1 LNHRRG
7 NYAFPGLSLAIGVYL
22 VLAVA
27 YGVVA
32 PPLES
37 PDEIGHFFATKY
49 MADHGAL
56 PEPDKPWAQQ
66 YFYGQEGSQPPLYYW
81 VGALILRLSGVH
93 TGDAWNYKQVNPHTT
108 CGSPLATGNKAFLAH
123 DPSFPWRDSTLAI
136 HLLRLYSTALGLATV
151 IGVAAIARL
160 CFPGRL
166 WVALLCVAL
175 TALNPQFLFV
185 SAGVNNDNMVVALCT
200 WGVYW
205 ILRASLHGFTPATTV
220 LIGLLIGLA
229 ALSKLTGLLLAPL
242 AGLAISFA
250 AWRQRRARPPLALG
264 SFAASRL
271 ALVGLPVLAVFGW
284 WCLRNA
290 LLYADPLLIAHH
302 LAIVKS
308 HPPLPLMY
316 MGYDIPDLFRSYWG
330 RFTCD
335 LVPGDW
341 YSALWGLVVLAG
353 FMGLVLRGRK
363 RLSWRQQ
370 VCLLG
375 LTAWFMLVFLGW
387 LRWNMITTGVQGR
400 LLFPATASVS
410 VLVGGGWS
418 WWVDR
423 RRWLEKVLLL
433 AWLGLAL
440 WVLLGLLVPAF
451 APPRRYADAAALDIP
466 NRVDGVFGERIA
478 LLGFDVQPT
487 SLEPGQTVEVT
498 LYLSATRP
506 MTELHSMGLWFV
518 SAVPGETSRLTGLDT
533 WPGHGNYPTTAWN
546 PGEVVVDRYRLRVP
560 REVERAQ
567 AWVLQ
572 VSFYG
577 VGEGKRLPL
586 SQNGQVVGDR
596 ALLGWIRVGTG
607 MGRLSLAG
615 TPVAPSLGGGLAGS
629 HEAPTA
635 GGGVVTAGPGAVF
648 GGAIALRG
656 ARAVPGEEALRVT
669 LWWEAQAPLSGNY
682 AVFVHLLDEDGRL
695 VGTGDGPP
703 LGGGFPTQ
711 MWHPGDSVV
720 DEHVV
725 PLPPNLATGGTSLH
739 VGWYDPVTGAR
750 LSVGSGDYFDLGKQD
765 LTARSALSGGSGQRP

>member
-160 CFPGRL
+160 CFPGRP

-205 ILRASLHGFTPATTV
+205 ILRAALQGFTPATTV

-250 AWRQRRARPPLALG
+250 AWRQRRARQALALG
-264 SFAASRL
+264 IFAAGRL

-284 WCLRNA
+284 WCLRNT
-290 LLYADPLLIAHH
+290 LLYADPLLIEHH

-353 FMGLVLRGRK
+353 FMGLVLHGRK
-363 RLSWRQQ
+363 RLSRRQQ

-375 LTAWFMLVFLGW
+375 LAAWFMLVFLGW

-423 RRWLEKVLLL
+423 RRWLEKALLL

-506 MTELHSMGLWFV
+506 MTETYSMGLWFV
-518 SAVPGETSRLTGLDT
+518 SAVPGETSRLVGLDT
-533 WPGHGNYPTTAWN
+533 WPGHGNYPTTAWK
-546 PGEVVVDRYRLRVP
+546 PGEVVVDRYRLTVP

-572 VSFYG
+572 VSIHG
-577 VGEGKRLPL
+577 MGEGKWLPL
-586 SQNGQVVGDR
+586 SQNGQIVGDR
-596 ALLGWIRVGTG
+596 ALLGWIRVGASKPPE
-607 MGRLSLAG
+607 MPPEALLD
-615 TPVAPSLGGGLAGS
+615 AP
-629 HEAPTA
+629 P
-635 GGGVVTAGPGAVF
+635 VF
-648 GGAIALRG
+648 GGAMMLRG
-656 ARAVPGEEALRVT
+656 AQVVPAEGAMRVT
-669 LWWEAQAPLSGNY
+669 LWWETQAPPAGNHT
-682 AVFVHLLDEDGRL
+682 VFVHLMDEDRQL

-711 MWHPGDSVV
+711 MWRPGDVV
-720 DEHVV
+720 LDEHVV
-725 PLPPNLATGGTSLH
+725 PLPPNLATARYTVH
-739 VGWYDPVTGAR
+739 VGWYDSVTGAR
-750 LSVGSGDYFDLGKQD
+750 LPVGGGDYFDLGEQD
-765 LTARSALSGGSGQRP
+765 LSASLELSGG